1 MSALYVLKNG
11 GFPNRFHIFLSLF
24 LFLLFGCGQTAKTIT
39 SPPGHFANLQTGS
52 ELEKFA
58 RPRQNARNYYNE
70 NGAKS
75 IKPQNRPR
83 TGMGAQKNYP
93 LSRSTEALLDKSLK
107 IYEDALKFWK
117 RNNAKNAVKYLDK
130 AYALL
135 LEVDVDGNPEYARR
149 KEELRFMISKRNHE
163 IYASRNSSVNG
174 SHNAIPIV
182 LNSHV
187 QKEINR
193 YVTYEKNFF
202 IESYRRSGKHRPMIL
217 ALLKEAG
224 MPPEISWLPLIESGY
239 KIRALSRARAL
250 GIWQFIPS
258 TGYKFG
264 LKRDVYIDE
273 RLDPVK
279 STKAAIAYLKALH
292 KLFGDWVTALA
303 AYNCGEGKVLR
314 VIRDQKVN
322 YLDNFWDLYKR
333 LPSETAKY
341 IPRFMATLHILN
353 NLDKYGLSSLRAD
366 SPIDFETVTVEK
378 RVSIENIAKRINVS
392 EKILKELNPELRYN
406 MLPPTQYNL
415 KVPPGRGDSLL
426 AVIDRIPV
434 SFIPQAPFIRHKIK
448 RGETLSDIAEKYRVS
463 VKKIARANN
472 IRKSNHISI
481 GKTLKIPQRGG
492 GRRSAPKNVQKSKYS
507 GKTAGKSIHI
517 TRRGDSLWTIARR
530 YGTTTTALRKEN
542 RLSTNKITIGQRLKI
557 PGASKGSRVAKS
569 LKTYI
574 TKNGD
579 SPFIIAKRHNMSL
592 IRFLKINNLTRSN
605 KIFPG
610 QKLYVDR

>member
-1 MSALYVLKNG
+1 MRTLPLLKHS
-11 GFPNRFHIFLSLF
+11 GFPNRFYIFLSLF
-24 LFLLFGCGQTAKTIT
+24 LFLLFGCGQTAKTLT
-39 SPPGHFANLQTGS
+39 SPPGHFANLQTDS

-58 RPRQNARNYYNE
+58 RPRQNARSYFKESGFKESGKRN
-70 NGAKS
+70 A
-75 IKPQNRPR
+75 R
-83 TGMGAQKNYP
+83 TDMGARKNYP
-93 LSRSTEALLDKSLK
+93 SSRSTEALLAKSFR
-107 IYEDALKFWK
+107 IYEDAVKFWK
-117 RNNAKNAVKYLDK
+117 RNDARNAVESLDK
-130 AYALL
+130 AYSLL
-135 LEVDVDGNPEYARR
+135 LNVNADGNPEYARR

-163 IYASRNSSVNG
+163 IYASRNASVNG

-224 MPPEISWLPLIESGY
+224 IPPEISWLPLIESGY
-239 KIRALSRARAL
+239 KTRALSRARAL

-264 LKRDVYIDE
+264 LKRDVYVDE

-333 LPSETAKY
+333 LPKETAKY
-341 IPRFMATLHILN
+341 IPRFMATLHIIN
-353 NLDKYGLSSLRAD
+353 NLEKYGLSSMRAD
-366 SPIDFETVTVEK
+366 SPLPFETVTVK
-378 RVSIENIAKRINVS
+378 KKMSIKNIAKRINVS
-392 EKILKELNPELRYN
+392 EKTLKELNPELRYN
-406 MLPPTQYNL
+406 MLPPTLYHL
-415 KVPPGRGDSLL
+415 KVPPGRGERLL
-426 AVIDRIPV
+426 ATIDSIPI

-448 RGETLSDIAEKYRVS
+448 RGETLSDIARKYRVS

-492 GRRSAPKNVQKSKYS
+492 GRRSAPKNVQKSKHS
-507 GKTAGKSIHI
+507 AKNAGKSIHI
-517 TRRGDSLWTIARR
+517 TRRGDSLWNIAKR
-530 YGTTTTALRKEN
+530 YGTTPAALRKTN
-542 RLSTNKITIGQRLKI
+542 RLSTNKITIGQTIKI
-557 PGASKGSRVAKS
+557 PGAQSTPRGGKR

-592 IRFLKINNLTRSN
+592 VRFLKINNLTRSN

-610 QKLYVDR
+610 QKFYVDR